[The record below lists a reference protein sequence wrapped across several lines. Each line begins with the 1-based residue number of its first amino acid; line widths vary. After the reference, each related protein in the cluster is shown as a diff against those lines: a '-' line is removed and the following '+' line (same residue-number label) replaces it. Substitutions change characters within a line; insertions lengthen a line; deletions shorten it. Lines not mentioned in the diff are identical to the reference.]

1 MWGGET
7 TNQSM
12 RKNQILAA
20 ALLCL
25 TMQGHAQTPTKGGGI
40 SSEMLT
46 QIERNGVQSSDRVIS
61 NALATNKIDD
71 LALNFKEQLIITEYG
86 HICEIRGMW
95 YIQN

>member
-61 NALATNKIDD
+61 NALATNKI
-71 LALNFKEQLIITEYG
+71 ET
-86 HICEIRGMW
+86 W
-95 YIQN
+95 P